1 MMMASLCQQRGAS
14 FMDHDMHL
22 ADDVDKGGIASKI
35 VAIALPVAI
44 ILAVV
49 GWVVYGSGMM

>member
-1 MMMASLCQQRGAS
+1 
-14 FMDHDMHL
+14 MDHDVHL
-22 ADDVDKGGIASKI
+22 ADDVDKGGAASKLI
-35 VAIALPVAI
+35 AIALPIAI

>member
-1 MMMASLCQQRGAS
+1 
-14 FMDHDMHL
+14 MDHDMHL
-22 ADDVDKGGIASKI
+22 AEDVDRGGAAVKIA
-35 VAIALPVAI
+35 AIALPIAI